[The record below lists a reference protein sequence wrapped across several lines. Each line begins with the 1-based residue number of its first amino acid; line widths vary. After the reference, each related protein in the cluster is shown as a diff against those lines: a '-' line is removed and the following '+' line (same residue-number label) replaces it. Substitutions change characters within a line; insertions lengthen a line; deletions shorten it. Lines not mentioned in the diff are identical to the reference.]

1 MTTSP
6 PPASDIRRL
15 IGLILIVV
23 GVLWLVTTGLCT
35 LVFVAFVVQAYGLT
49 SGDMMT
55 ILIVAGPSTLIGAG
69 LYLFGRRLRP

>member
-1 MTTSP
+1 MATSP
-6 PPASDIRRL
+6 PPTSDTRRL
-15 IGLILIVV
+15 IGLILIVA
-23 GVLWLVTTGLCT
+23 GVLWLGTTGLCT
-35 LVFVAFVVQAYGLT
+35 LAFLAFVVQAYGLT